1 MLQLRNGLSIF
12 FILFSLT
19 EHNSIN
25 QSEENVMKV
34 SMARLVAFFLFFS
47 TLSGCGYNSIQQN
60 EEAVNSS
67 WGNLESQLQ
76 RRADLVPNL
85 VATVKG
91 AANFEKETLTAVV
104 EARSKASSIQLTP
117 AMLSDPAAMAK
128 FTSAQGGLS
137 SSLSR
142 LLVAVE
148 RYPELKANQNFRDLQ
163 NQLEGTENRI
173 SVARQRYNEAVQVFN
188 FSIRMFPNSIT
199 NSMLLK
205 LKAKEYFKADE
216 AAKTVPTVKF

>member
-1 MLQLRNGLSIF
+1 
-12 FILFSLT
+12 
-19 EHNSIN
+19 
-25 QSEENVMKV
+25 MKV
-34 SMARLVAFFLFFS
+34 SMARLLAFFLLFS

-60 EEAVNSS
+60 EEAVNRS
-67 WGNLESQLQ
+67 WGDLDSQLQ
-76 RRADLVPNL
+76 RRSDLIPNL

-91 AANFEKETLTAVV
+91 AANFEKETLTAVID
-104 EARSKASSIQLTP
+104 ARSKATGIQLTP

-128 FTSAQGGLS
+128 FREAQGNLS
-137 SSLSR
+137 STLSR
-142 LLVAVE
+142 LLVTVE

-173 SVARQRYNEAVQVFN
+173 SVARQRYNEAVAIFN
-188 FSIRMFPNSIT
+188 FSIRKFPNSMT

-216 AAKTVPTVKF
+216 AAKAVPAVKF

>member
-1 MLQLRNGLSIF
+1 MI
-12 FILFSLT
+12 
-19 EHNSIN
+19 NSAN
-25 QSEENVMKV
+25 QSKERIMKV
-34 SMARLVAFFLFFS
+34 SIARLVAFFLFFS
-47 TLSGCGYNSIQQN
+47 TLSGCGYNTIQQN
-60 EEAVNSS
+60 EEAVNRS
-67 WGNLESQLQ
+67 WGDLESQLQ
-76 RRADLVPNL
+76 RRGDLVPNL

-104 EARSKASSIQLTP
+104 EARAKASSIQLTP

-173 SVARQRYNEAVQVFN
+173 SVARQRSNEAVAIFN
-188 FSIRMFPNSIT
+188 FSIRKFPDSMT
-199 NSMLLK
+199 NSLMLK

-216 AAKTVPTVKF
+216 AAKAVPAVKF